1 MPEVGMNEVRKPL
14 LDGPTTQTNVVLPE
28 ALLEQA
34 KSLDIDVSKAA
45 QTGLASEVTRK
56 LAEQWAAEHS
66 GAVEDWARYLYEHG
80 QPFEDIQSRVL

>member
-1 MPEVGMNEVRKPL
+1 MNEVRKPR

-34 KSLDIDVSKAA
+34 RSLDIDVSKAA
-45 QTGLASEVTRK
+45 LTGLAGEVTRA
-56 LAEQWAAEHS
+56 LAEQWAAKKS
-66 GAVEDWARYLYEHG
+66 GAVEDWARYLHDNG

>member
-1 MPEVGMNEVRKPL
+1 MNEIRKPR

-34 KSLDIDVSKAA
+34 KSLAIDVSKAA
-45 QTGLASEVTRK
+45 LTGLAGEVTRA
-56 LAEQWAAEHS
+56 LAERWAAENS
-66 GAVEDWARYLYEHG
+66 GAVEDWARYLHDNG

>member
-1 MPEVGMNEVRKPL
+1 MNEVRKPL

-34 KSLDIDVSKAA
+34 KSLDIDISKAA
-45 QTGLASEVTRK
+45 QNGLAGEVTRK
-56 LAEQWAAEHS
+56 LAEQWAAEHN
-66 GAVEDWARYLYEHG
+66 GAVEAWARYMDEHG